1 MLRRGGGPDGANE
14 SDQLS
19 GGCRFPQ
26 DAAPQGYGKG
36 KVLYLL
42 TFMAMIRLCSFF
54 NQPWLNQGLSLAT
67 LSPDSFS
74 GPFWSCC
81 RLTHIKGVPGP
92 RAFVFLTCVV

>member
-26 DAAPQGYGKG
+26 DAAPPGYGKG

-42 TFMAMIRLCSFF
+42 TFMAMTGCAHFSI
-54 NQPWLNQGLSLAT
+54 
-67 LSPDSFS
+67 SP
-74 GPFWSCC
+74 G
-81 RLTHIKGVPGP
+81 
-92 RAFVFLTCVV
+92 